1 MKNKTKALIA
11 TITLIL
17 MMPFLIV
24 PASAFTTPN
33 YYWPG
38 SPTSDGVLLEGDNI
52 VMEGQTVRFDIV
64 DFPSNDDDTK
74 IDDYKSRVNVEYS
87 FYNPTDSDIV
97 LRMAFPV
104 GRAPQY
110 DYIKPDGFDADK
122 YTVTVNGET
131 VDAALRYGYDPE
143 YEYNPTEDVK
153 CILDEYLDDGVV
165 SPDMKVTKYTFKS
178 MDIEKSYAYAAF
190 DVNEDELSGSCIYVD
205 PYTNG
210 WTLKD
215 GSTRINFYVSG
226 EKEVITL
233 YVFGEELSDMPEW
246 KFYKDA
252 GVSDGEEIGGKM
264 ELVSTE
270 TTTLLDFASGE
281 YDESLGISELDWF
294 NMVATELTRIMSRGV
309 AFTRLEGMNTDYE
322 TYGVKILFYEF
333 TVGAGERA
341 VNTLSCPIYPTI
353 DRNYEPGIFAYDH
366 LLAAEGVLS
375 TGVTEIIVNTSYYL
389 IDANADTE
397 RLDGGYRIL
406 VERDKSPTEP
416 YQPISFRLCESES
429 PETVKPKVPAIIW
442 ILLIIFIPIVLV
454 IAVISLIID
463 GVKFLANKIKGVVRK

>member
-24 PASAFTTPN
+24 PASALTIPN

-38 SPTSDGVLLEGDNI
+38 SPTSDGVLLEGENI
-52 VMEGQTVRFDIV
+52 IMEKQTVRFDIV
-64 DFPSNDDDTK
+64 DLPSHDDDIK
-74 IDDYKSRVNVEYS
+74 IYGYKSRVNVEYN
-87 FYNPTDSDIV
+87 FYNPTDSDAVI
-97 LRMAFPV
+97 RMAFPV
-104 GRAPQY
+104 GRAPHY

-131 VDAALRYGYDPE
+131 VDAALRCGYDPE

-153 CILDEYLDDGVV
+153 YILNEYLDDGVV

-215 GSTRINFYVSG
+215 GSTRINFYVSSG
-226 EKEVITL
+226 KVITL
-233 YVFGEELSDMPEW
+233 YVFGEDLSDMPEW

-252 GVSDGEEIGGKM
+252 GVSDGEEVGGKM

-270 TTTLLDFASGE
+270 TTTLLDFASGK

-294 NMVATELTRIMSRGV
+294 NMVATELTKMMSRGV

-322 TYGVKILFYEF
+322 NYGVRILFYEF
-333 TVGAGERA
+333 AVGAGERA

-353 DRNYEPGIFAYDH
+353 DTKYEPDVFTYNH
-366 LLAAEGVLS
+366 LLAARGVLA
-375 TGVTEIIVNTSYYL
+375 TGEAEITVNTPYYV
-389 IDANADTE
+389 IDGNGEIEKTE
-397 RLDGGYRIL
+397 GGY
-406 VERDKSPTEP
+406 K
-416 YQPISFRLCESES
+416 ISFKRNRAHNYDFQDLSFVLSESEHPGEQKS
-429 PETVKPKVPAIIW
+429 EVPVLLVVI
-442 ILLIIFIPIVLV
+442 LIILIPIVI
-454 IAVISLIID
+454 IAILIDLIKSGISFI
-463 GVKFLANKIKGVVRK
+463 VNKIGEATIK